1 MYSYW
6 RELVAAPKANILN
19 TQQLTYLTAAINQD
33 HSLAWDQADYG
44 NTARAR
50 AVASFLWFKK
60 QIEATG
66 TTGFHEG
73 DHHTL
78 KNPKRKSK
86 AK

>member
-1 MYSYW
+1 MFLLAGV
-6 RELVAAPKANILN
+6 LVAAPKANILN

-33 HSLAWDQADYG
+33 HSLAWDQADYY
-44 NTARAR
+44 
-50 AVASFLWFKK
+50 LWFKK

-78 KNPKRKSK
+78 KNPKGKSK